1 MLPTNGP
8 PIVQSPL
15 ASLST
20 LPIPVYTSPI
30 RQHMQPSEQES
41 KDDEG
46 NIPFI
51 PGGGLTRRI
60 LASIPQD
67 WDVPTASLL
76 QFVMEGDNRIDAH
89 LLAGVVAKVLNFD
102 SQIQTWRQPN
112 SWNEG
117 LFGAPHDQTLYG

>member
-8 PIVQSPL
+8 SLVQSPL
-15 ASLST
+15 ARLST

-30 RQHMQPSEQES
+30 HQHIQPSEQEN
-41 KDDEG
+41 KDEG
-46 NIPFI
+46 SVPFI

-60 LASIPQD
+60 FASIPQG
-67 WDVPTASLL
+67 WPVPTASLL
-76 QFVMEGDNRIDAH
+76 QFVMEGDNRTDAH
-89 LLAGVVAKVLNFD
+89 LLAGVVAKVLDLD